1 MTKLKTTSIKGKEY
15 VEVTTRLKYFRENYK
30 DYSLESELVELTDDS
45 VIFKAVI
52 KNESGRILA
61 TGYAQE
67 YKNSSF
73 INKTSFIENCETS
86 AWGRC
91 LGNLGIGIDSSVAT
105 YEEVS
110 NALNN
115 QSKVEKAIKD
125 KFKAKPI
132 LSSKDTD
139 RWSKAIEYASNHSFE
154 KLISL
159 YELSDAD
166 KNLMMKTLT
175 EKQLTEPE
183 YDTYLEF
190 VAEEYHNQRGN
201 G

>member
-1 MTKLKTTSIKGKEY
+1 MPHK
-15 VEVTTRLKYFRENYK
+15 VC
-30 DYSLESELVELTDDS
+30 
-45 VIFKAVI
+45 
-52 KNESGRILA
+52 
-61 TGYAQE
+61 
-67 YKNSSF
+67 KNSSF

-115 QSKVEKAIKD
+115 QNKVEKAIKE
-125 KFKAKPI
+125 KFKAKPV
-132 LSSKDTD
+132 LSSKDAD

-154 KLISL
+154 KLISI